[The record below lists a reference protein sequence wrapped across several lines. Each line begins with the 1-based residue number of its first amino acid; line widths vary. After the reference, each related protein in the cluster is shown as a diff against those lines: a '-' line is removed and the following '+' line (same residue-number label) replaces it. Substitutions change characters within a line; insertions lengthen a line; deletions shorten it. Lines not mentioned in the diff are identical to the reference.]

1 MPSILFEIETQ
12 MVVMEIL
19 ISAEG
24 YHIASIEATNISN
37 ASLIDYD
44 FDTTVMTLN
53 EMISYLNKIGV
64 NIFPEPDAHLYVKD
78 GGIQQLKHFE
88 LEQHIY
94 KCMAHLCTTH
104 KFLSSQWN
112 QMSNR
117 RGIVLKFQEINAP
130 AVFEVGI
137 TPMQAFFIKM
147 DEDSIVAEGM
157 RIDLQLFL
165 DPKEQSVSCIFLLSL

>member
-12 MVVMEIL
+12 MVIMKIL

-24 YHIASIEATNISN
+24 YQIASIEVTNISN
-37 ASLIDYD
+37 VSLIDH
-44 FDTTVMTLN
+44 DTSLMTLK

-94 KCMAHLCTTH
+94 KCMAQLCTTH
-104 KFLSSQWN
+104 KFLSSRWN
-112 QMSNR
+112 QFSNR
-117 RGIVLKFQEINAP
+117 RGIVLKFQEINEP
-130 AVFEVGI
+130 AVLEVGI

-147 DEDSIVAEGM
+147 DEDLIVAEGM

-165 DPKEQSVSCIFLLSL
+165 HPKEQSVSCIFLLSL